1 MADTGCPMSVL
12 PLDAS
17 KVADVCR
24 KNEVTRLRIF
34 GSYARGEATGASDID
49 LIADFSAP
57 KSLLDIVRIEREMS
71 DALGLR
77 VDLLTEGAISPYIR
91 ERIADDL
98 RVVYAAG

>member
-1 MADTGCPMSVL
+1 MSGLSPDV
-12 PLDAS
+12 S
-17 KVADVCR
+17 KLADVCR
-24 KNEVTRLRIF
+24 RNDVTRLRVF
-34 GSYARGEATGASDID
+34 GSYARGEATGTSDVD

-71 DALGLR
+71 AALGLT

-98 RVVYAAG
+98 QVIYEAG

>member
-1 MADTGCPMSVL
+1 MSVL
-12 PLDAS
+12 PLDSS

-24 KNEVTRLRIF
+24 RNEVRRLRVF
-34 GSYARGEATGASDID
+34 GSYARGEATEASDMD
-49 LIADFSAP
+49 LIADFSGP

-71 DALGLR
+71 SALGVR

-98 RVVYAAG
+98 RVIYEAG

>member
-1 MADTGCPMSVL
+1 MSVP
-12 PLDAS
+12 PLDSS

-24 KNEVTRLRIF
+24 RNEVRRLRVF
-34 GSYARGEATGASDID
+34 GSYARGEATEASDMD
-49 LIADFSAP
+49 LIADFSRP

-71 DALGLR
+71 SALGVR

-98 RVVYAAG
+98 RVIYEAG